1 MKRLRNKKLLDINWS
16 IIKAVIFDVDGT
28 LYDQQNLRRRMLIEL
43 IKYYLFHPR
52 RLYDLKIIR
61 DFRREREKRIS
72 DFVVDLEEAQYNWTA
87 KTSGVSPARVR
98 SVIQKWIF
106 EVPLQHIPFCRY
118 PGLVTFFDAL
128 VLRGIKTAVFSDYPA
143 AEKLA
148 VLGLKP
154 GCITCATDKDV
165 GQLKPNPKGLLLVA
179 EKLGVPIEQ
188 CLFIGDRD
196 ERDGECARRAGM
208 PYLILN
214 RKSFEVKH
222 QFKAY
227 YLLYQQL
234 EYLDN

>member
-1 MKRLRNKKLLDINWS
+1 MLRNNKTLNINWS
-16 IIKAVIFDVDGT
+16 TVKAVIFDVDGT
-28 LYDQQNLRRRMLIEL
+28 LYDQRRLRMCMLIEL
-43 IKYYLFHPR
+43 IKYYLVHPN

-61 DFRREREKRIS
+61 DFRREREKRIFDS
-72 DFVVDLEEAQYNWTA
+72 VVDLEEAQYNWTA
-87 KTSGVSPARVR
+87 KTSGVSTARVR
-98 SVIQKWIF
+98 SVINRWIF
-106 EVPLQHIPFCRY
+106 EVPLQHIPLCRY

-128 VLRGIKTAVFSDYPA
+128 VMRGTKTAVFSDYS
-143 AEKLA
+143 AEKKLA

-154 GCITCATDKDV
+154 CCIICATDKDV

-179 EKLGVPIEQ
+179 EKLEVPIEQ

-214 RKSFEVKH
+214 RNFEIK
-222 QFKAY
+222 QQSKAY

-234 EYLDN
+234 KNLDN